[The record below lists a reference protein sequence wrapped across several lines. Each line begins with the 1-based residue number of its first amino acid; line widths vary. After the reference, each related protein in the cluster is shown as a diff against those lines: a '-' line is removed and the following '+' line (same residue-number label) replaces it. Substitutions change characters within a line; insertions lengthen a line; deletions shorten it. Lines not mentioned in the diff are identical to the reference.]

1 MYALN
6 TVTQNNSIKGIIRTK
21 SSVHNLM
28 QICTSIPLYKKKKNL
43 NSEGPTF
50 PPKKTDLKFPTLFV
64 LNAYKVLLK
73 FLWWYKRSCAYKL
86 F

>member
-28 QICTSIPLYKKKKNL
+28 QICTSIPLYKKKK
-43 NSEGPTF
+43 SELRRANVPPQKDRSEVSYTF
-50 PPKKTDLKFPTLFV
+50 CPKCLQSFT
-64 LNAYKVLLK
+64 KV
-73 FLWWYKRSCAYKL
+73 SVVV
-86 F
+86 

>member
-28 QICTSIPLYKKKKNL
+28 QICTSIPLYKKKNL

-50 PPKKTDLKFPTLFV
+50 PPKKDRSEVSYTFCPKCLQSFT
-64 LNAYKVLLK
+64 KV
-73 FLWWYKRSCAYKL
+73 SVVV
-86 F
+86 